1 VKQVAPNNFLHP
13 VHALR
18 RYLDS
23 LPGNIVTEAQ
33 FGTGQG
39 RVVTVDSK
47 NPGNLP
53 QPESEQIGQP
63 DNTPDVTFVQ
73 PPFGAG
79 PAFFSGHINH

>member
-1 VKQVAPNNFLHP
+1 

-23 LPGNIVTEAQ
+23 LAGNTITDAQ

-39 RVVTVDSK
+39 RVTTVDSK
-47 NPGNLP
+47 NAGNLP
-53 QPESEQIGQP
+53 QSEAEQIGQP
-63 DNTPDVTFVQ
+63 NNTPDTSFVQ

-79 PAFFSGHINH
+79 PGFFSGNIGHSH